1 MLFYKEDIDK
11 FDFNSNNTLDIKKIW
26 NGAYFQ
32 NYRRI
37 ITGEEKNAQGCN
49 NCEWLIGKKD
59 VPGNVLQEKTW
70 ENLKIK

>member
-37 ITGEEKNAQGCN
+37 ITGEEKM
-49 NCEWLIGKKD
+49 LKD
-59 VPGNVLQEKTW
+59 VTIVNG
-70 ENLKIK
+70 